1 MADKLITIANFIEP
15 FQADLAR
22 VKLESEGIRCFLA
35 GENFAATYWL
45 LSGADRGIKLQV
57 RQSEA
62 ERALQILSAE
72 EESGL
77 REVSAK
83 SVQSETADLRCPKCS
98 SENIEYERFSR
109 KAFFLGIL
117 FLRFPLVFPKRS
129 NKCRDCGHA
138 WKEE

>member
-62 ERALQILSAE
+62 ERALEILSSE
-72 EESGL
+72 EGPGF
-77 REVSAK
+77 REAAAG
-83 SVQSETADLRCPKCS
+83 SVPSEPADVRCPKCS
-98 SENIEYERFSR
+98 SENTEYEKFSR

-117 FLRFPLVFPKRS
+117 FLRFPLALPKRK
-129 NKCRDCGHA
+129 NKCRDCGHV